1 MVHETLPLLKLFE
14 QIKTLVAEDS
24 DDFSFGFVELC
35 LEDLEDDQE
44 YLWVS
49 NVFTEALQKRG
60 QILSQ
65 VFTLILVVAAVELVD

>member
-14 QIKTLVAEDS
+14 QIKALVAEDS
-24 DDFSFGFVELC
+24 DDLSFGFVELC
-35 LEDLEDDQE
+35 LKDLEDDQE

-60 QILSQ
+60 
-65 VFTLILVVAAVELVD
+65 

>member
-1 MVHETLPLLKLFE
+1 MIQMIFAQVDEVIRK
-14 QIKTLVAEDS
+14 INDS

-60 QILSQ
+60 
-65 VFTLILVVAAVELVD
+65 